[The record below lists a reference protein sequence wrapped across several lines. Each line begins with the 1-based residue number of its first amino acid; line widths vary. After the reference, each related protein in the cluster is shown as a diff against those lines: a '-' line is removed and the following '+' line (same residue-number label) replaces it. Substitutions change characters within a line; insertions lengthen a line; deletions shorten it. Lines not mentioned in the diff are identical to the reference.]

1 MYRDWKMWNDEKI
14 YFSGVWCIYI
24 LELFACAD
32 AFFAPCICTDLIFA
46 VADAFVATVV
56 SAIPWYSLLQ
66 ILFFRPIY
74 LHLSLFMTCRCFSA
88 CLSCLNCIYIL
99 PFLGL
104 KDTSFANFSSASHV
118 FYDLQMLLIEIMH
131 PLLALSITCRYSPLK
146 FCIFNLRK
154 STIADISTKI
164 ISTTPTKQSLAL

>member
-1 MYRDWKMWNDEKI
+1 MPFLPR
-14 YFSGVWCIYI
+14 
-24 LELFACAD
+24 
-32 AFFAPCICTDLIFA
+32 CICTDLIFA

-66 ILFFRPIY
+66 MLFFRPMY

-104 KDTSFANFSSASHV
+104 EDTSFANFSSTPHV
-118 FYDLQMLLIEIMH
+118 FYDPQMLLIEIMH
-131 PLLALSITCRYSPLK
+131 PLLALSITCRYSSVKLCILYLLFPWLADTSLWNFASSISENPLSQISPLK
-146 FCIFNLRK
+146 LYPQHLPNK
-154 STIADISTKI
+154 A
-164 ISTTPTKQSLAL
+164 